1 MIDRAV
7 RTVYRPYLADPKP
20 ENVPIL
26 EDLYDEILRQPEPE
40 AKRIAAALELYV
52 HGSLNVFNHRT
63 NVDINNRLVC
73 FDIKE
78 LGKQLKNLGML
89 VIQDQV
95 WNRVTVNRSEGKARM
110 DFRSRRRCGNVRKLP
125 VPAALWET
133 CLQNVGKAC
142 PFPCAVN
149 GFSIGASGS
158 FPHFHDAYFYPTI
171 RRYMVNGTYRA
182 ATTRR
187 QTRIKPP
194 ITPPMIKFNANSA
207 IPPPKEPP
215 PGTIQRHIRW
225 RPKGSPQSIQSHT

>member
-1 MIDRAV
+1 
-7 RTVYRPYLADPKP
+7 
-20 ENVPIL
+20 
-26 EDLYDEILRQPEPE
+26 
-40 AKRIAAALELYV
+40 
-52 HGSLNVFNHRT
+52 
-63 NVDINNRLVC
+63 
-73 FDIKE
+73 
-78 LGKQLKNLGML
+78 
-89 VIQDQV
+89 
-95 WNRVTVNRSEGKARM
+95 M

-133 CLQNVGKAC
+133 CLQDVGKAC

-158 FPHFHDAYFYPTI
+158 FPHFHDAYFYPAI
-171 RRYMVNGTYRA
+171 SRYMVNGTYKT

-187 QTRIKPP
+187 QTRMNPP
-194 ITPPMIKFNANSA
+194 ITPPMIKFSANSA